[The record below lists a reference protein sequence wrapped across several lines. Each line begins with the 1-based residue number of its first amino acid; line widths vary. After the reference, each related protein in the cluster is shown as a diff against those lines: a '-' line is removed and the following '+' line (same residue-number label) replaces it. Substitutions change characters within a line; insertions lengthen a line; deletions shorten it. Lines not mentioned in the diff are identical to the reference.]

1 MKALY
6 SIILLALALNVSS
19 QNNKMLAPSPPMGW
33 NSWNWFGKTEIN
45 EQNMCECIDAIVD
58 QGLLDA
64 GYEYFIIDGGWRDS
78 KLGPNG
84 ELLAHP
90 IKFPGGMKALA
101 DYAHSKGLKFGLHTV
116 PGTHDCGGDPVGGY
130 NREEIHVRQFVDW
143 GLDFVKVDLC
153 KQTED
158 PCSTC
163 EKIKNGW
170 SEENIKNTYAKWSKL
185 LNGCGRDILF
195 NISAYR
201 FRNWYPEYCNM
212 ARSTQDIKSRISKG
226 AVFNSEARE
235 NKGLLTVM
243 TIAEFNN
250 RSAQAA
256 GNGFWNDP
264 DMLVTG
270 EQGLTFDEQKT
281 HFALWCIM
289 SAPLFLG
296 NDPRKMTGE
305 EKSIIMNK
313 MAIAIDQDP
322 TEQGRLIKTEGDIE
336 IWKKN
341 LKNGQMAILTLNKNN
356 ETRKFVFKTKELE
369 IPNKSIIEDVYA
381 STIISPKKNE
391 ITINLNPHSCV
402 FMLVKNKY

>member
-1 MKALY
+1 MKSLLLF
-6 SIILLALALNVSS
+6 ILLALTLNVLS
-19 QNNKMLAPSPPMGW
+19 QNKKLLAPTPPMGW
-33 NSWNWFGKTEIN
+33 NSWNWFGKPEIN
-45 EQNMCECIDAIVD
+45 EQNMRECIDAIVD
-58 QGLLDA
+58 QGLLEA
-64 GYEYFIIDGGWRDS
+64 GYKYFVIDGGWRDT

-90 IKFPGGMKALA
+90 IKFPHGMKAMA

-130 NREEIHVRQFVDW
+130 NREEIHVKQFVDW

-170 SEENIKNTYAKWSKL
+170 SEENIKTTYLKWSKL
-185 LNGCGRDILF
+185 LNSCGRDILF
-195 NISAYR
+195 SISAYR
-201 FRNWYPEYCNM
+201 FRDWYPEYCNM

-226 AVFNSEARE
+226 AIFNSAARE

-243 TIAEFNN
+243 AISEINN
-250 RSAQAA
+250 LSVKAA

-270 EQGLTFDEQKT
+270 EQGLTLDEQKT

-296 NDPRKMTGE
+296 NDPRKMTVE
-305 EKSIIMNK
+305 EKDIIMNK
-313 MAIAIDQDP
+313 LAIAINQDP
-322 TEQGRLIKTEGDIE
+322 TEQGKRVKKDGDIE
-336 IWKKN
+336 IWVKQ
-341 LKNGQMAILTLNKNN
+341 LKNGQ
-356 ETRKFVFKTKELE
+356 
-369 IPNKSIIEDVYA
+369 KSILILNLNSMDIKDYELNIA
-381 STIISPKKNE
+381 ELGINKKGKTITDIYSGVKISLKKGL
-391 ITINLNPHSCV
+391 ISLKLNPHACI
-402 FMLVKNKY
+402 FMIVE

>member
-6 SIILLALALNVSS
+6 SIILLSLALNVLS

-45 EQNMCECIDAIVD
+45 EQNMRECIDAIVD

-90 IKFPGGMKALA
+90 MKFPSGMKALA

-116 PGTHDCGGDPVGGY
+116 PGTHDCGGDPVVGY
-130 NREEIHVRQFVDW
+130 NREETHVRQFVEW

-170 SEENIKNTYAKWSKL
+170 SEENIKITYIKWSNL
-185 LNGCGRDILF
+185 LNSCGRDILF

-201 FRNWYPEYCNM
+201 FRDWYPEYCNM

-243 TIAEFNN
+243 AIAEFNN

-270 EQGLTFDEQKT
+270 VQGLTFDEQKT

-296 NDPRKMTGE
+296 NDPRKMTEE

-322 TEQGRLIKTEGDIE
+322 TEQGKRVKKDGDIE
-336 IWKKN
+336 VWVKQ
-341 LKNGQMAILTLNKNN
+341 LKNMQ
-356 ETRKFVFKTKELE
+356 
-369 IPNKSIIEDVYA
+369 KSILILNLNNKDIKDFKLNITELGINKKGRDITDVY
-381 STIISPKKNE
+381 SGKKISPKKE
-391 ITINLNPHSCV
+391 VISFKMNPNACIFLKV
-402 FMLVKNKY
+402 E